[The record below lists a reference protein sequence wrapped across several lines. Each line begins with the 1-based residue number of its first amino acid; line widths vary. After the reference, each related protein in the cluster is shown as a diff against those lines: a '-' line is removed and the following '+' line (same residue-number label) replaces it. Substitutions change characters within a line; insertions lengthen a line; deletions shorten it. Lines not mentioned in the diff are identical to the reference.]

1 MKVFISYKFSDER
14 SQELA
19 SSITRLLTTL
29 CYEPV
34 TGKHVTSNLVVTQEV
49 RNRIR
54 LCSALI
60 SIAPSEADG
69 LSEWLAYEQG
79 LAEGTS
85 IPLVRLANPEL
96 NGDLFRGKPPID
108 IRLDGIDIAEK
119 LISELSNLF
128 GEGQSE
134 KTQEM
139 LAGIRHLPC
148 LKTPDDH
155 KTEYRYKI
163 TLGEHPSQKLRRYF
177 YAARFSISYKAKLSG
192 RKVII
197 ESAITANNFSD
208 AYRRLSENPECIYRY
223 ILKSKSAEVDFE
235 KNEKMFVVESL
246 RIEDKLVPSATQ
258 NVLERG
264 RRLQVEFNAIP
275 PDQFGK
281 EVSISIEILAIVD
294 KRWGEF
300 TILFGYPVKGFE
312 ADILFESETDVTDI
326 DILDFVT
333 SGAKPL
339 RLPHHSTK
347 KKLQG
352 ASLAVQD
359 WIYPESGVVFLWNY
373 RRQKKAK
380 GNRKRVDIKGVGW
393 PGAN

>member
-1 MKVFISYKFSDER
+1 MKVFISYKFSDGR

-19 SSITRLLTTL
+19 GSIARLLTTL

-34 TGKHVTSNLVVTQEV
+34 TGKDVPSDFVVTEEV
-49 RNRIR
+49 KNRIR

-60 SIAPSEADG
+60 SIAPSEVSG

-96 NGDLFRGKPPID
+96 NGNLYRGKSPID

-128 GEGQSE
+128 CEGLSQ

-139 LAGIRHLPC
+139 IAGIRHLPC
-148 LKTPDDH
+148 LKKPDDH
-155 KTEYRYKI
+155 KTEYRYHI
-163 TLGEHPSQKLRRYF
+163 TLGKHTSPELRRFF
-177 YAARFSISYKAKLSG
+177 YAARFSISYKAKLSSN
-192 RKVII
+192 KVVI

-208 AYRRLSENPECIYRY
+208 TYRRLSENPECIYRY
-223 ILKSKSAEVDFE
+223 ILKSKTADVDF
-235 KNEKMFVVESL
+235 KKYANMFKVDSL
-246 RIEDKLVPSATQ
+246 RIEDKLVPAVTQ
-258 NVLERG
+258 NVLESG
-264 RRLQVEFNAIP
+264 GRLQVEFDAIP
-275 PDQFGK
+275 PDYVNK
-281 EVSISIEILAIVD
+281 EVSISIEIIAIVD

-300 TILFGYPVKGFE
+300 TILFGYPVKGLE
-312 ADILFESETDVTDI
+312 ADILFESDTEVTDI

-333 SGAKPL
+333 SWAKP
-339 RLPHHSTK
+339 RRHPHHSTK

-352 ASLAVQD
+352 ASLTIRD

-373 RRQKKAK
+373 EGRKKAK
-380 GNRKRVDIKGVGW
+380 GNKEK
-393 PGAN
+393 ANV